1 MNTINIAFCID
12 KKYISQLCVSIKS
25 IILSNAN
32 EFISFFIISDNLS
45 EDDQQFIQKAVKEQ
59 NIKISFICINSNTF
73 KDFPTL
79 RHISIAMYFRLLLPF
94 VLPQDLNKILYLDCD
109 LICVDS
115 LRNFYDLNISDYAL
129 SAVRDTS
136 NDDIR
141 IYNRLNYPISNGYF
155 NSGVLLLNLDYWRKH
170 KIAENTISFIEKN
183 PKLCVFPDQDALNK
197 VLNGKIL
204 WADFRYNCT
213 TAFFYYV
220 KNFSDAKISKTFLPA
235 IENAVKKPC
244 IIHFAGSTKP
254 WNIEYK
260 TYFKTLYAKIYFATF
275 SRNLKLKYSFSEV
288 KRLKWLLKQIFT
300 TLHIKRFCDVIQD
313 NSYLNFEQELIKNIS
328 KN

>member
-79 RHISIAMYFRLLLPF
+79 RHISIAMYFRLLLPLI
-94 VLPQDLNKILYLDCD
+94 LPQDINKILYLDCD
-109 LICVDS
+109 LICVDN
-115 LRNFYDLNISDYAL
+115 LRKFYDSNISEYAL
-129 SAVRDTS
+129 SAIRDSS

-141 IYNRLNYPISNGYF
+141 IFNRLDYPVVNGYF

-170 KIAENTISFIEKN
+170 KITEKTISFIEEN
-183 PKLCVFPDQDALNK
+183 PKLCIFPDQDALNK
-197 VLNGKIL
+197 ILNGKIV

-213 TAFFYYV
+213 IAFFYYV
-220 KNFSDAKISKTFLPA
+220 KHFSEAKISKTFFSS
-235 IENAVKKPC
+235 INEAVKNPC
-244 IIHFAGSTKP
+244 IIHFAGSPKP
-254 WNIEYK
+254 WNTDYK
-260 TYFKTLYAKIYFATF
+260 TYFKTLYAKIYFSTF
-275 SRNLKLKYSFSEV
+275 SRNLKLKYSFCGL
-288 KRLKWLLKQIFT
+288 KILKWLLKQIFT
-300 TLHIKRFCDVIQD
+300 TLHIKKFNDVIQED
-313 NSYLNFEQELIKNIS
+313 SYSDFEQELIK
-328 KN
+328 KFE